1 MRQLQHSVER
11 AVLLAPGPLIERPD
25 LGPELAPPDAERPS
39 HSGEP
44 ELPLGPLKRALEGPE
59 SRLVER
65 ALEAS
70 GGSRQRAAAILGI
83 NRTTLFNKMKKY
95 KLLSFPTRLDPEAGG
110 RPRP

>member
-1 MRQLQHSVER
+1 MRSYGMMFDDRLCDKD
-11 AVLLAPGPLIERPD
+11 P
-25 LGPELAPPDAERPS
+25 
-39 HSGEP
+39 
-44 ELPLGPLKRALEGPE
+44 
-59 SRLVER
+59 LVER